1 MRQTT
6 KRLYSR
12 AAAMLLMMLLTTVT
26 AWANDAVTYIDM
38 NGKTQTVTEYTEV
51 TSGMSLSWAS
61 GTYVVKSDV
70 TLSGC
75 IKPKEA
81 YIDLIV
87 CDGKTLTVN
96 GSSDGA
102 FWVKTLNI
110 YAQSNGTGVV
120 NAKKKTRCYNLNIAG
135 GTVTLDAD
143 GDSYGLYIFQSGSNY
158 GLTVNG
164 GNVTILNKENNAGT
178 IGFEGAGFV
187 TQNGGTLTVT
197 NSAKTGNYAIYG
209 NPGTINFNGGTAEI
223 NGIIRLCQTI
233 NLNGGNVTVN
243 GEINKES
250 GYTVTYGFT
259 HATDSYYIQSF
270 VGVYSHCTRTVQVSD
285 GQRLTDGTNIYT
297 GTLSDS
303 QISAIS
309 GQTLRQANFTDN
321 GDDTYT
327 IHNAAGWGAFCDL
340 LEGGTSF
347 TGKTI
352 YLNGNIEVSRMAGD
366 SGHKFTG
373 TFNGQ
378 GNTLTVS
385 YSGSSYVAP
394 FSYVDG
400 ATIQNLVVEG
410 TISSTGTRAAGVIG
424 ETGSPGEGGTT
435 TSHIINCVS
444 SSTITGGNYS
454 GGFSIGGNV
463 EIEGCVFNGTIN
475 ISGDY
480 GGGGFVGYSQSALTI
495 TNCLFAPQSGSSAK
509 GTFYYNGTAGTI
521 TNSYYTTALGTAQ
534 GKKACP
540 AIAAP
545 VGDAT
550 HATYSVS
557 QITPYAN
564 GLTCGETFYYGGGEN
579 VSVSYVNES
588 GYTVS
593 HNCTALDPSY
603 MPTTVS
609 GWYYVADDITYTDK
623 ITLGADVTFI
633 LADDK
638 TMNICTSESPRD
650 GYCIEGS
657 FKDLTIYGQT
667 NQSGTLN
674 AYNDNSRAVAVNVS
688 DYTQHGGNVN
698 IDAKKY
704 TALYPYNGNLTLTRG
719 SLTVNGASHAITL
732 ISDYSATVSGGTL
745 TATVSGT
752 SSAISGPLAL
762 SGTATVKVTGGI
774 YGTFTIAAGQVF
786 TDGNGHYYT
795 GTLSDDEKKGI
806 DGQTLTRLTAL
817 QLADAGDNSAA
828 IDKCNGIA
836 FPVTLQGRTLYKDGD
851 WNTLCLPFAVSTTSG
866 PLSGDN
872 VTAMVLRTSDSG
884 LSGTT
889 LTLNFDAAPATIPA
903 GTPFIIKWD
912 EADNITDPVFTGVTI
927 DNTNRDVAFT
937 GGSFKGTY
945 TFNSWTEETPSILLV
960 GTGSTLYWPKPSG
973 GDNPSL
979 GACRAYFQLTP
990 GASVREFNLNFGEG
1004 SGETGIICPAEIAE
1018 IAEMAGA
1025 WYSLDG
1031 RKLSGQP
1038 TTKGLYIHGGRKVVI
1053 P

>member
-1 MRQTT
+1 MYFTD
-6 KRLYSR
+6 
-12 AAAMLLMMLLTTVT
+12 
-26 AWANDAVTYIDM
+26 DAVSNCRVASNVAIHNAVPSTSYYGGVVGYNDDGTVSDCFSAATISTKGVQFGAIVGYNNGTLLRNTYIYTTCYGVGTGNSTSAD
-38 NGKTQTVTEYTEV
+38 VTENY
-51 TSGMSLSWAS
+51 
-61 GTYVVKSDV
+61 
-70 TLSGC
+70 
-75 IKPKEA
+75 
-81 YIDLIV
+81 
-87 CDGKTLTVN
+87 
-96 GSSDGA
+96 GA
-102 FWVKTLNI
+102 
-110 YAQSNGTGVV
+110 V
-120 NAKKKTRCYNLNIAG
+120 NASP
-135 GTVTLDAD
+135 D
-143 GDSYGLYIFQSGSNY
+143 
-158 GLTVNG
+158 
-164 GNVTILNKENNAGT
+164 
-178 IGFEGAGFV
+178 
-187 TQNGGTLTVT
+187 
-197 NSAKTGNYAIYG
+197 
-209 NPGTINFNGGTAEI
+209 
-223 NGIIRLCQTI
+223 
-233 NLNGGNVTVN
+233 
-243 GEINKES
+243 
-250 GYTVTYGFT
+250 
-259 HATDSYYIQSF
+259 H
-270 VGVYSHCTRTVQVSD
+270 
-285 GQRLTDGTNIYT
+285 
-297 GTLSDS
+297 
-303 QISAIS
+303 
-309 GQTLRQANFTDN
+309 FTDN

-327 IHNAAGWGAFCDL
+327 IKSALGWDVFCGL
-340 LEGGTSF
+340 LATEAKGYF

-1031 RKLSGQP
+1031 RKLNAKP